1 MRRALFPIGL
11 AVSLALAFVFLTL
24 PVAAVFLRASPVELV
39 RQLGSELAVDA
50 MLVTL
55 QTSTIA
61 LALILVVG
69 TPAAY
74 ALARW
79 QFRGRS
85 VVVALTELPLVLPP
99 AVAGIGLLAALGTR
113 GLLGGTLDAFGVR
126 IPFTQ
131 AAVILAV
138 TFVAS
143 PFYLRQA
150 LVALE
155 ALDPDVLD
163 AARTLG
169 ASPARVFRRIVL
181 PLSGGALGAG
191 ATLAWARGIGEFGA
205 TILFAGSLQGETQ
218 TLPLAIYAAFD
229 LDRTVA
235 LALGALLIII
245 SLAVLLTAKLLPS
258 WTRSSLT
265 SASSAAR
272 STSM

>member
-1 MRRALFPIGL
+1 MRRALFPAGL

-39 RQLGSELAVDA
+39 RQLSSELAVDA

-61 LALILVVG
+61 LALILLVG

-79 QFRGRS
+79 QFRGRP

-150 LVALE
+150 LVAFE

-245 SLAVLLTAKLLPS
+245 SLAVLLTAKLLPL

-265 SASSAAR
+265 SASGAAR

>member
-131 AAVILAV
+131 VAVILAV

-150 LVALE
+150 LVAFE